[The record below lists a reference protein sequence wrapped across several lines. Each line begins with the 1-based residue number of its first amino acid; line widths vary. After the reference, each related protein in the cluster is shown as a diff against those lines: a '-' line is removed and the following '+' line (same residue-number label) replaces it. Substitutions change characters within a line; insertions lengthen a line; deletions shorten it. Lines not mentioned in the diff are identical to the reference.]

1 MDLPL
6 AMACR
11 RAPGDGWRR
20 WLRLRPVVFGLAAAA
35 LAAAV
40 IDLPAEHRDYVA
52 ARLLLDAVPHP
63 PFHLPAPAANHPLV
77 RTIDLGHGHAAIAT
91 TASLDLPARGNR
103 LPGIVIV
110 VGAAPLG
117 RHDPQV
123 VQLARALVRAGRAV
137 LVPDLAL
144 RASALSSAD
153 LQRIAAAFDALAAL
167 PRVDPGRIGLLG
179 VSWGGALAVVAAS
192 TPPLAAKVA
201 FVATFGAFYDLA
213 NLAGAVVTGATI
225 YQGRTIPWHT
235 VPEAAALVR
244 SSLLSLL
251 PPTQASAVQA
261 ALADANSTVPVPAK
275 LPPAARA
282 VVVLLTNR
290 DPGRVARLAA
300 GLPASIQR
308 VRQAFSPA
316 FHVQDLQAPL
326 LALHSTD
333 DPAAPWTESA
343 LLVAAARAHD
353 PGGARL
359 TLVHLFSHVTQQR
372 SLATPSSLLDDW
384 RLVRYVAGLLQSHQ
398 RAA

>member
-1 MDLPL
+1 
-6 AMACR
+6 MACH

-20 WLRLRPVVFGLAAAA
+20 WLRLRPVVLGLAAVA

-63 PFHLPAPAANHPLV
+63 PFHLPAPAANRPLV

-144 RASALSSAD
+144 RASALSSAN
-153 LQRIAAAFDALAAL
+153 LQQIAATFDALAAL

-192 TPPLAAKVA
+192 TAPLAAKVA

-213 NLAGAVVTGATI
+213 DLAGAVVTGASVYHGQI
-225 YQGRTIPWHT
+225 VRWHT
-235 VPEAAALVR
+235 VPEAQALVR
-244 SSLLSLL
+244 SALLSRLT
-251 PPTQASAVQA
+251 PGQASAVQA
-261 ALADANSTVPVPAK
+261 ALADPRALPT
-275 LPPAARA
+275 LPP
-282 VVVLLTNR
+282 
-290 DPGRVARLAA
+290 
-300 GLPASIQR
+300 SIQR

-316 FHVQDLQAPL
+316 FYVQGLRAPL

-343 LLVAAARAHD
+343 LLVVAARAHD
-353 PGGARL
+353 RGGAWL
-359 TLVHLFSHVTQQR
+359 TLVHVFSHVTQNG
-372 SLATPSSLLDDW
+372 SLVAPSALLDDW
-384 RLVRYVAGLLQSHQ
+384 RLVRYVAGLLQRWRHR
-398 RAA
+398 RAAWPAHGQRVRPRAARRP

>member
-1 MDLPL
+1 
-6 AMACR
+6 MAHGER
-11 RAPGDGWRR
+11 RRR
-20 WLRLRPVVFGLAAAA
+20 WHWLRVRRVALCLAAAA
-35 LAAAV
+35 LVAAT
-40 IDLPAEHRDYVA
+40 IDLPAEYRDYVA
-52 ARLLLDAVPHP
+52 ARLLLDAVPNA
-63 PFHLPAPAANHPLV
+63 PFHLPATAANRPAA
-77 RTIDLGHGHAAIAT
+77 RTIQLQPGQGQAAT
-91 TASLDLPARGNR
+91 TTAASLWLPTHGSR

-117 RHDPQV
+117 RQDPQA
-123 VQLARALVRAGRAV
+123 VQLARALAGASRAV

-144 RASALSSAD
+144 RTSTLDTAD
-153 LQRIAAAFDALAAL
+153 LQRITAAFDTLAAL
-167 PRVDPGRIGLLG
+167 PRVDPQRVGLLG
-179 VSWGGALAVVAAS
+179 ISWGGALAVVAAA

-213 NLAGAVVTGATI
+213 DLAGAVVTGATI
-225 YQGRTIPWHT
+225 YQGRTVPWHT
-235 VPEAAALVR
+235 IPEAQALVR
-244 SSLLSLL
+244 TSLLSLL
-251 PPTQASAVQA
+251 APAQASAVQA

-282 VVVLLTNR
+282 VVALLTNR
-290 DPGRVARLAA
+290 DPAQVARLAA

-316 FHVQDLQAPL
+316 FHLQGLRAPL

-359 TLVHLFSHVTQQR
+359 TLVGVFSHVTQQR
-372 SLATPSSLLDDW
+372 SLVAPSSLLDDW
-384 RLVRYVAGLLQSHQ
+384 RLVRYVAGLLQSH
-398 RAA
+398 RPGA

>member
-1 MDLPL
+1 
-6 AMACR
+6 MACR

-20 WLRLRPVVFGLAAAA
+20 WLRLRPVVFGLAVAA

-192 TPPLAAKVA
+192 TAPLAAKVA

-213 NLAGAVVTGATI
+213 DLAGAVVTGASV
-225 YQGRTIPWHT
+225 YHGQVVRWHT
-235 VPEAAALVR
+235 VPEARALVR
-244 SSLLSLL
+244 SALLSRLT
-251 PPTQASAVQA
+251 PGQASAVQA
-261 ALADANSTVPVPAK
+261 ALADPRALPT
-275 LPPAARA
+275 LPPAERA
-282 VVVLLTNR
+282 VVELLTNQ
-290 DPGRVARLAA
+290 DPARVALLAA
-300 GLPASIQR
+300 GLPPSIQR

-316 FHVQDLQAPL
+316 FHLQGLRAPL

-343 LLVAAARAHD
+343 LLVVAARAHD
-353 PGGARL
+353 RGGAWL
-359 TLVHLFSHVTQQR
+359 TLVHVFSHVTQNG
-372 SLATPSSLLDDW
+372 SLVAPGALLDDW
-384 RLVRYVAGLLQSHQ
+384 RLVRYVAGLLQ
-398 RAA
+398 R

>member
-6 AMACR
+6 AMACH

-20 WLRLRPVVFGLAAAA
+20 WLRLRPVVLGLAAVA

-63 PFHLPAPAANHPLV
+63 PFHLPAPAANRPLV

-192 TPPLAAKVA
+192 TAPLAAKVA

-213 NLAGAVVTGATI
+213 DLAGAVVTGASVYHGQI
-225 YQGRTIPWHT
+225 VRWHT
-235 VPEAAALVR
+235 VPEAQALVR
-244 SSLLSLL
+244 SALLSRLT
-251 PPTQASAVQA
+251 PGQASAVQA
-261 ALADANSTVPVPAK
+261 ALADPRALPT
-275 LPPAARA
+275 LPPAERA
-282 VVVLLTNR
+282 VVELLTNQ
-290 DPGRVARLAA
+290 DPARVARLAA
-300 GLPASIQR
+300 GLPPSIQR

-316 FHVQDLQAPL
+316 FHVQGLRAPL

-343 LLVAAARAHD
+343 LLVVAARAHD
-353 PGGARL
+353 RGGAWL
-359 TLVHLFSHVTQQR
+359 TLVHVFSHVTQNG
-372 SLATPSSLLDDW
+372 SLVAPSALLDDW
-384 RLVRYVAGLLQSHQ
+384 RLVRYVAGLLQ
-398 RAA
+398 R

>member
-6 AMACR
+6 AMACH

-20 WLRLRPVVFGLAAAA
+20 WLRLRPVVLGLAAVA

-63 PFHLPAPAANHPLV
+63 PFHLPAPAANRPLV

-192 TPPLAAKVA
+192 TAPLAAKVA

-213 NLAGAVVTGATI
+213 DLAGAVVTGASVYHGQI
-225 YQGRTIPWHT
+225 VRWHT
-235 VPEAAALVR
+235 VPEAQALVR
-244 SSLLSLL
+244 SALLSRLT
-251 PPTQASAVQA
+251 PGQASAVQA
-261 ALADANSTVPVPAK
+261 ALADPRALPT
-275 LPPAARA
+275 LPPAERA
-282 VVVLLTNR
+282 VVELLTNR

>member
-6 AMACR
+6 AMACH

-20 WLRLRPVVFGLAAAA
+20 WLRLRPVVLGLAAAA

-63 PFHLPAPAANHPLV
+63 PFHLPAPAANRPLV

-91 TASLDLPARGNR
+91 TASLYLPARGNR

-117 RHDPQV
+117 RQDPQV
-123 VQLARALVRAGRAV
+123 GQLARALVRAGRAV

-144 RASALSSAD
+144 RASTLSGAD
-153 LQRIAAAFDALAAL
+153 LQRIAAAYDALAAL
-167 PRVDPGRIGLLG
+167 PRVDPRRIGLLG

-213 NLAGAVVTGATI
+213 DLAGAVVTGATI
-225 YQGRTIPWHT
+225 YRGQVVRWHT
-235 VPEAAALVR
+235 VPEAQALVR
-244 SSLLSLL
+244 SALLSRLT
-251 PPTQASAVQA
+251 PGQASAVQA
-261 ALADANSTVPVPAK
+261 ALADPRALPT
-275 LPPAARA
+275 LPPAERA
-282 VVVLLTNR
+282 VVELLTNQ
-290 DPGRVARLAA
+290 DPARVAHLAA
-300 GLPASIQR
+300 RLPPSIQQ

-316 FHVQDLQAPL
+316 FHVQGLRAPL

-343 LLVAAARAHD
+343 LLVVAARAHD
-353 PGGARL
+353 RGGAWL
-359 TLVHLFSHVTQQR
+359 TLVHVFSHVTQNGP
-372 SLATPSSLLDDW
+372 LVAPSALLDDW
-384 RLVRYVAGLLQSHQ
+384 RLVRYVTGLLQ
-398 RAA
+398 R

>member
-1 MDLPL
+1 
-6 AMACR
+6 
-11 RAPGDGWRR
+11 
-20 WLRLRPVVFGLAAAA
+20 VA

-63 PFHLPAPAANHPLV
+63 PFHLPAPAANRPLV

-192 TPPLAAKVA
+192 TAPLAAKVA

-213 NLAGAVVTGATI
+213 DLAGAVVTGASV
-225 YQGRTIPWHT
+225 YHGQVVRWHT
-235 VPEAAALVR
+235 VPEARALVR
-244 SSLLSLL
+244 SALLSRLT
-251 PPTQASAVQA
+251 PGQASAVQA
-261 ALADANSTVPVPAK
+261 ALADPRALPT
-275 LPPAARA
+275 LPPAERA
-282 VVVLLTNR
+282 VVELLTNQ
-290 DPGRVARLAA
+290 DPARVARLAA
-300 GLPASIQR
+300 GLPPSIQR

-316 FHVQDLQAPL
+316 FHVQGLRAPL

-343 LLVAAARAHD
+343 LLVVAARAHD
-353 PGGARL
+353 RGGAWL
-359 TLVHLFSHVTQQR
+359 TLVHVFSHVTQNG
-372 SLATPSSLLDDW
+372 SLVAPSALLDDW
-384 RLVRYVAGLLQSHQ
+384 RLVRYVAGLLQ
-398 RAA
+398 R